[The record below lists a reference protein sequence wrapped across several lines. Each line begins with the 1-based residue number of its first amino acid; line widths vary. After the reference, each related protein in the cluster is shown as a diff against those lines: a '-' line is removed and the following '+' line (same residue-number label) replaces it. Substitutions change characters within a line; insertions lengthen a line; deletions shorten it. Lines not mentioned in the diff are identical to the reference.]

1 MNKLR
6 VTGCRLQVI
15 DNNRVKSR
23 KMWKTGYSV
32 FLFLYRG
39 LRGLTNRRLHRLVLL
54 TFATLYSLLSTLCL
68 KIRGAAHLPGGS
80 RERGLTNHGFRGLT
94 YCGLRRLVIFA
105 FTITYCLLPTAYL
118 HAKYSG
124 GQPAMFLSWGTGAR
138 SLGMGKAFVAIA
150 DDASATYWNP
160 AAMSQMVRKELMWL
174 HVRLWE
180 DTDYNFL
187 SYIHPTARYGVFG
200 INYVSLR
207 SLGFEKV
214 IAEFNALGEVTN
226 FQRNVYSFND
236 EQSAVTLAYGKKVL
250 ENYIP
255 NLSAGIATKFI
266 SRQLDTSK
274 DNHFSFD
281 VALFLESLNSYPISL
296 GFKLQNLFPF
306 SSGDTDDVLPLTFR
320 FGAGYRTLRDRLVL
334 AFDFDKIIK
343 ANFGWHT
350 GAEYWLL
357 DFAAVR
363 VGFEGQSGEIVE
375 STAGLGLKYK
385 NYGFDYAF
393 ALHEL
398 GLSHRFSGSW
408 RFGVSVVAKQEE
420 ALRRLTQEGF
430 EAYRQ
435 GDYALS
441 IERLNKLLD
450 IDPRNRE
457 AKKLVSK
464 LQTIIPIT
472 AKVVEPT
479 REAEL
484 TRHGISAYVEG
495 DPKTATNVLRYALSL
510 QPQNDT
516 ILKMLN
522 RAEKE
527 LGERPT
533 EAERVAPTAAFGYL
547 DQKLY
552 RALEYVYAKQYDKA
566 VIECQEVL
574 DLEPNNVIALER
586 LGSALFLMNQRELA
600 RKVWTKALEIDPNNT
615 VVREALGRLK

>member
-1 MNKLR
+1 
-6 VTGCRLQVI
+6 
-15 DNNRVKSR
+15 
-23 KMWKTGYSV
+23 
-32 FLFLYRG
+32 
-39 LRGLTNRRLHRLVLL
+39 
-54 TFATLYSLLSTLCL
+54 
-68 KIRGAAHLPGGS
+68 
-80 RERGLTNHGFRGLT
+80 
-94 YCGLRRLVIFA
+94 
-105 FTITYCLLPTAYL
+105 
-118 HAKYSG
+118 
-124 GQPAMFLSWGTGAR
+124 MFLSWGAGAR
-138 SLGMGKAFVAIA
+138 SLAMGKAFIA
-150 DDASATYWNP
+150 VSDDASATYWNP
-160 AAMSQMVRKELMWL
+160 AAMSQLVRKEITGLQ
-174 HVRLWE
+174 VKLWE
-180 DTDYNFL
+180 NTDYNFL
-187 SYIHPTARYGVFG
+187 SYVHPTARYGVFG
-200 INYVSLR
+200 INYTALR
-207 SLGFEKV
+207 SVGFNKV
-214 IAEFNALGEVTN
+214 PWNEFMNDPDRVTAM
-226 FQRNVYSFND
+226 QKVLTGGYGKFND
-236 EQSAVTLAYGKKVL
+236 EQSAITIAYGKKVI

-334 AFDFDKIIK
+334 AFDFDKIMK

-363 VGFEGQSGEIVE
+363 IGFEGQSGEIVE

-420 ALRRLTQEGF
+420 AIRRLTQEGF

-457 AKKLVSK
+457 AKRLVSK

-533 EAERVAPTAAFGYL
+533 EPEKVGPTAAFGYL

-552 RALEYVYAKQYDKA
+552 RALEYVYGKQYDKA
-566 VIECQEVL
+566 VLECQEVL
-574 DLEPNNVIALER
+574 DLEPNNVTALER
-586 LGSALFLMNQRELA
+586 MGSALFLMNQRELA